1 MKNLSSSASELRGQE
16 TERII
21 FMDIEVFKNYN
32 WNGITEAE
40 TGTKFLKDPG
50 GIEGTNRVGATV
62 RSTQVADGVV
72 C

>member
-16 TERII
+16 TGRII

-50 GIEGTNRVGATV
+50 ELRVLIG
-62 RSTQVADGVV
+62 
-72 C
+72 